1 MIILNISSLQDE
13 FAHLEEEIKRT
24 VEESKIVQEKYKTM
38 YEQARRELGE
48 KSAQIEEIRTSVS
61 YKAQLNNQS
70 PEWLNQYNLFLHP
83 FYVTETTIYLI
94 R

>member
-70 PEWLNQYNLFLHP
+70 PE
-83 FYVTETTIYLI
+83 
-94 R
+94 